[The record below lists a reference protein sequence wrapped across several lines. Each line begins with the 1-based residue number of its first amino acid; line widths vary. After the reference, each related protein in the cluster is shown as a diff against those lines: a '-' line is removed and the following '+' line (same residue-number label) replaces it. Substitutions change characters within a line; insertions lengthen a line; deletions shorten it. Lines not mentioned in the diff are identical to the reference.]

1 MTNEQI
7 KKEFSTWIN
16 LDRPA
21 VWVRNYFKNGEWYI
35 TNSPAWDENY
45 VYIVDNE
52 HAELRKLQK
61 DEPYT
66 KFQIW
71 REFEEE
77 WWDCECPMWNPKHK
91 FRVKPKEWYEDPE
104 MVDKPVWVSD
114 AYSSKEY
121 ITLFKRYDKS
131 SQYPI
136 VTSRG
141 NFKTARP
148 VKPEECY
155 QEVSQCK

>member
-1 MTNEQI
+1 MNDTQI
-7 KKEFSTWIN
+7 KKEFNRW
-16 LDRPA
+16 LEAGRPT
-21 VWVRNYFKNGEWYI
+21 VLVKDFSQGEEWY
-35 TNSPAWDENY
+35 TVRCPAWSRNKI
-45 VYIVDNE
+45 YIVED
-52 HAELRKLQK
+52 HQAELRKLQI
-61 DEPYT
+61 DEPDT

-77 WWDCECPMWNPKHK
+77 WWECECPMWNPKHK

-114 AYSSKEY
+114 DYSSEEY
-121 ITLFKRYDKS
+121 ITLFKRFSKG

-136 VTSRG
+136 VTAAG

-155 QEVSQCK
+155 QGVSQCK